1 MKIYFTASLSAK
13 QKDPA
18 MGEIYKEIVDRLEQL
33 GHSVIADHVLKL
45 DLDFVENVDDEY
57 RVNYYR
63 EMIKNINEADVVFAE
78 MTYSSSSIGHEV
90 TLALEKNKS
99 VIIATRKGEIPQI
112 FKALK
117 EQQVYFI
124 EYETVN
130 GLLGQLEEE
139 LELVKEGEDIR
150 FNFLIP
156 PTMVDYLEWISK
168 QRRIPKSV
176 FLRNLVRREMEKDE
190 EYGVKK

>member
-1 MKIYFTASLSAK
+1 MKIYFTASITAK
-13 QKDPA
+13 QKDPQI
-18 MGEIYKEIVDRLEQL
+18 GEVYKEIVDRLEQL
-33 GHSVIADHVLKL
+33 GHTVIADHVLDK
-45 DLDFVENVDDEY
+45 DIDFVKKVDDDY
-57 RVNYYR
+57 RVDYYR
-63 EMIKNINEADVVFAE
+63 KMLREINECDVVFAE

-90 TLALEKNKS
+90 TLALERKKS

-112 FKALK
+112 FRALRD
-117 EQQVYFI
+117 QQIYFI
-124 EYETVN
+124 EYDDVD

-139 LELVKEGEDIR
+139 LDLVKEGEDIR

-156 PTMVDYLEWISK
+156 PTMVDYLEWVSK
-168 QRRIPKSV
+168 QRRVPKSV